1 MATHNLVLSDERR
14 RSANSEA
21 GPAVQHT
28 MRTSLALHILPGV
41 AMLAFVAL
49 VAPLLRSRGL
59 PPIFAG
65 QLSILCVL
73 VPLELGYLVYLGWK
87 CNGRLSLRGVVRY
100 RASIPW
106 WQYLVAAPLMMI
118 WFLVAMSWWRQAAAA
133 SGLLAWLPPWL
144 INPVSLDPSGPTGE
158 GTRLTLLVVSILLS
172 GLVAPVVEE
181 LYFRGYLLPRIER
194 LGWRAPLLNAALFAL
209 YHLWALP
216 AAPGRALGFL
226 PIVAFA
232 WRRRNVS
239 LAILV
244 HCLLNL
250 VAVIA
255 SGGAR
260 G

>member
-1 MATHNLVLSDERR
+1 MTTHDLVLKDERR
-14 RSANSEA
+14 RTAGSTAGEA
-21 GPAVQHT
+21 AQHAIG
-28 MRTSLALHILPGV
+28 TSLALHILPGV

-65 QLSILCVL
+65 KLAILCVL
-73 VPLELGYLVYLGWK
+73 VPLELGYLLYLGWK
-87 CNGRLSLRGVVRY
+87 RNGRLSLRGVVRY
-100 RASIPW
+100 RESIPW
-106 WQYLVAAPLMMI
+106 WQYLVVAPLMI
-118 WFLVAMSWWRQAAAA
+118 VWFLAAMSWWRQIAIDWLA
-133 SGLLAWLPPWL
+133 SLPQWL
-144 INPVSLDPSGPTGE
+144 IEPVPLDPSGTYGQ
-158 GTRLTLLVVSILLS
+158 GVRLALLVVSLLLS
-172 GLVAPVVEE
+172 GLVASVVEE
-181 LYFRGYLLPRIER
+181 LYFRGYLLPRIDH
-194 LGWRAPLLNAALFAL
+194 LGWRAPLLSAALFAL

-216 AAPGRALGFL
+216 ATPGRAIGFL
-226 PIVAFA
+226 PLALFA

-255 SGGAR
+255 SGG

>member
-1 MATHNLVLSDERR
+1 MTTHDLVLKDERR
-14 RSANSEA
+14 RTAGGVAGEA
-21 GPAVQHT
+21 AQHAIG
-28 MRTSLALHILPGV
+28 TSLALHILPGV

-65 QLSILCVL
+65 KLAILCVL
-73 VPLELGYLVYLGWK
+73 VPLELGYLLYLGWK
-87 CNGRLSLRGVVRY
+87 RNGRPSLRGVVRY
-100 RASIPW
+100 RDSIPW
-106 WQYLVAAPLMMI
+106 WQYLVIAPLMI
-118 WFLVAMSWWRQAAAA
+118 VWFLAVMSWWRQFAIDWLA
-133 SGLLAWLPPWL
+133 SLPPWL
-144 INPVSLDPSGPTGE
+144 IEPTPLDPSGPYGQ
-158 GTRLTLLVVSILLS
+158 GVRLTLLVVSLLLS
-172 GLVAPVVEE
+172 GLLAPVVEE
-181 LYFRGYLLPRIER
+181 LYFRGYLLPRIDR
-194 LGWRAPLLNAALFAL
+194 LGWRAPLLSAALFAL

-216 AAPGRALGFL
+216 AAPGRAIGFL
-226 PIVAFA
+226 PLAYFA

-255 SGGAR
+255 SGG

>member
-1 MATHNLVLSDERR
+1 MAVHNLVLADEHSP
-14 RSANSEA
+14 SAGSTASEDT
-21 GPAVQHT
+21 PH
-28 MRTSLALHILPGV
+28 ALGTTLLLHLLPGV

-65 QLSILCVL
+65 KLAILCVL

-87 CNGRLSLRGVVRY
+87 RNGRPSLRGVVPY
-100 RASIPW
+100 RDSIPW
-106 WQYLVAAPLMMI
+106 WQYLVIAPLMTV
-118 WFLVAMSWWRQAAAA
+118 WFLAVMSWWRQFAIDRLA
-133 SGLLAWLPPWL
+133 SLPPWL
-144 INPVSLDPSGPTGE
+144 IEPIPLDPSGPYGQ
-158 GTRLTLLVVSILLS
+158 GVRLTLLVVSLLLS
-172 GLVAPVVEE
+172 GLLAPVVEE
-181 LYFRGYLLPRIER
+181 LYFRGYLLPRIDR
-194 LGWRAPLLNAALFAL
+194 LGWRAPLLSAALFAL

-216 AAPGRALGFL
+216 AAPGRAIGFL
-226 PIVAFA
+226 PLAYFA

-239 LAILV
+239 LAIIV

-255 SGGAR
+255 SGG

>member
-1 MATHNLVLSDERR
+1 MTTHHLVLQDERR
-14 RSANSEA
+14 RSAGSAAEEA
-21 GPAVQHT
+21 AQHAI
-28 MRTSLALHILPGV
+28 RTSLALHILPGV

-65 QLSILCVL
+65 KLAILCVL
-73 VPLELGYLVYLGWK
+73 VPIELGYLVYLGWK
-87 CNGRLSLRGVVRY
+87 RNGRPSLHGVVRY
-100 RASIPW
+100 RESIPW
-106 WQYLVAAPLMMI
+106 WQYLVAAPLMVI
-118 WFLVAMSWWRQAAAA
+118 WFLITMSWWRQTAAAT
-133 SGLLAWLPPWL
+133 GLLIWLPPWL
-144 INPVSLDPSGPTGE
+144 LDPVSLAPSGPYGE

-181 LYFRGYLLPRIER
+181 LYFRGYLLPRIDR

-216 AAPGRALGFL
+216 AAPGRAIGFL
-226 PIVAFA
+226 PLAYFA

-239 LAILV
+239 LAIIV

-250 VAVIA
+250 LAVIA
-255 SGGAR
+255 SGG